1 MGWEVVNTH
10 CRLLF
15 HEQLISF
22 GNVGASTRMSK
33 QHTTT
38 INSTLTKMETTKL
51 KRGDLS
57 PCGTKRFWAYQAEL
71 SKKTGEKRQRWV
83 PVEKFESYRRD
94 CIEKQALCLAR
105 LDYKRMQEAK
115 TKHLNIK

>member
-1 MGWEVVNTH
+1 
-10 CRLLF
+10 
-15 HEQLISF
+15 
-22 GNVGASTRMSK
+22 
-33 QHTTT
+33 
-38 INSTLTKMETTKL
+38 METTLL

-57 PCGTKRFWAYQAEL
+57 PCGTKKFWAYQAEL
-71 SKKTGEKRQRWV
+71 SKKTGERRQRWV

-115 TKHLNIK
+115 HQHRNIR